1 MKANRFISIFF
12 SALLLASCSAV
23 EPEEVEVPQEP
34 MQKKVI
40 IKARMG
46 NQQTRVSY
54 FDVTQE
60 VNGQQKRFLHQ
71 QWNVGDL
78 VYGFDDNGTP
88 LILRVFEII
97 EEDGDRV
104 AHLENT
110 DGSPFPESGSIH
122 MFYLGNSDEYENP
135 QSVFLNE
142 FQSEDKILFQ
152 EASPRW
158 SPFHYSEDP
167 EMSVDNNT
175 AAGIMTADAVVSSAV
190 VDGVLTMSAELSFIN
205 QMAIIGIEGLQV
217 DPFVEIDR
225 LELSGIRTEAAY
237 QIVDNQISL
246 NFDGIDADGWF
257 DIDLYDF
264 PCADEEGYIRFESPI
279 FIAVFPRSDAD
290 PYDVELRARVAG
302 YYEGE
307 EPLCYSLPLGKKT
320 IEAGKYYYIP
330 TRSLEAPE
338 IPVVTVEDDNEDGIN
353 IEGVHEFTSLAE
365 AFEYINTEA
374 EEIPWSE
381 ENDGG
386 VTVTLLRD
394 CTAEELP
401 PLTGNDYCS
410 YVKINLDD
418 KTLTL
423 NGCSLTANGIESL
436 FINGGTI
443 IQDGNL
449 PVLSV
454 SAGFV
459 CLGRDVD
466 GDDQENETIY
476 VEYGG
481 DSGSPILISD
491 NGEVAICGG
500 CYSWIVGSLISGES
514 SMISYISGGRFF
526 KTPGTS
532 EYVKL
537 ESGHM
542 IAQDDNQ
549 EYKYICLPIAVY
561 EKLAKTAGGVLK
573 TFTTNGNNETKCYLA
588 QNNTYLLGDGR
599 LVFEEPNWGGQSTYS
614 SDTDNPHR
622 NILSASE
629 WLTAYDSWQN
639 QTFKENY
646 SLVNGWACILGTGV
660 YYYNRSCSTVNGVSN
675 ARFVKCAVR
684 VPKDSG
690 NNEYDYWMN
699 ILVFPDVFTW
709 PDLISVEKLTIGGVS
724 CINNKNCNW
733 NQSIENV
740 PVFDVAEAE
749 TLINAGCVFLPAA
762 GIVENGSFSGN
773 NVQGRY
779 WDSAGYYEGSFGAN
793 TFSFDSMYMGASYTG
808 ESGDCASIRVG
819 YPCK

>member
-1 MKANRFISIFF
+1 MKKKHILSFFIPVLF
-12 SALLLASCSAV
+12 LLGCA
-23 EPEEVEVPQEP
+23 EVEQEIEFTP
-34 MQKKVI
+34 EIIQRNVVI
-40 IKARMG
+40 TARIG
-46 NQQTRVSY
+46 GADTRVSY
-54 FDVTQE
+54 FEAEDG
-60 VNGQQKRFLHQ
+60 NGRPILHQ

-78 VYGFDDNGTP
+78 LFGFDDNGHP
-88 LILRVFEII
+88 LILRVFEIT
-97 EEDGDRV
+97 EENGDRI

-122 MFYLGNSDEYENP
+122 MFYLGNTDSEGNP
-135 QSVFLNE
+135 ESVFLYE
-142 FQSEDKILFQ
+142 FQSENTILFQ
-152 EASPRW
+152 EASEGW
-158 SPFHYSEDP
+158 SSFHYSEDP

-175 AAGIMTADAVVSSAV
+175 AAGIMTADAEVSSDV
-190 VDGVLTMSAELSFIN
+190 IDGVLTTSAELSFFN

-217 DPFVEIDR
+217 DPGVIIDR
-225 LELSGIRTEAAY
+225 IELSGIRTEAAY

-246 NFDGIDADGWF
+246 SFDGIDAEGCI
-257 DIDLYDF
+257 DIDLYDS
-264 PCADEEGYIRFESPI
+264 PYADEDGYIRFESPI
-279 FIAVFPRSDAD
+279 FIAVFPRSEAD

-302 YYEGE
+302 GCEGE

-320 IEAGKYYYIP
+320 INAGKYYYIP
-330 TRSLEAPE
+330 TKRLEVPE
-338 IPVVTVEDDNEDGIN
+338 IPVVTVEDNSV
-353 IEGVHEFTSLAE
+353 EGVHEFTSLAQ

-374 EEIPWSE
+374 KDISWSE

-500 CYSWIVGSLISGES
+500 RYSWIVGSLISGES

-573 TFTTNGNNETKCYLA
+573 TFTTNGNNRTKCYLA

-793 TFSFDSMYMGASYTG
+793 TFSFDSTYMGASYTG